1 MDSVQTIDL
10 STLSD
15 DEYMAYIEQ
24 RETFSATPKNHHSQ
38 PLPTSPHN
46 PMSIYAIAPQDSPLS
61 SIYPATSPVVP
72 QRHNDEIVNLSSSHI
87 GSDDV
92 EMVDTSGEVADL
104 ADGLDTDD
112 VVEPEQE
119 QEPGIG
125 EDGEMDED
133 DDGEDDDD
141 SEDDEDSEEDDDD
154 EEGEVCLPFLVP
166 PSRKLTPRMI

>member
-1 MDSVQTIDL
+1 MDFTETIDL
-10 STLSD
+10 SKLSD

-46 PMSIYAIAPQDSPLS
+46 PMSVYAIAPQDSPLS

-72 QRHNDEIVNLSSSHI
+72 RRHNDEIVNLSSSHI

-92 EMVDTSGEVADL
+92 EMVDNSGEAADL
-104 ADGLDTDD
+104 ADGLDTDE
-112 VVEPEQE
+112 VVEPE

-166 PSRKLTPRMI
+166 PSRALTPRMI